1 MERALLPYRP
11 AFPPTIHSKDIIM
24 TIDTPRLMA
33 GSECRPVGV
42 AAREVGILREFIDRA
57 IQRGQI
63 PFDRI
68 NGVRVVR
75 LSHARAVKAWRAKEF
90 ATWDDYQTAVKAA

>member
-1 MERALLPYRP
+1 
-11 AFPPTIHSKDIIM
+11 M
-24 TIDTPRLMA
+24 TIDRPGLAA
-33 GSECRPVGV
+33 GSEWKAVGV
-42 AAREVGILREFIDRA
+42 AAREAGILREFIDRA

-75 LSHARAVKAWRAKEF
+75 LAHARAVKAWRAKEF
-90 ATWDDYQTAVKAA
+90 ATLEAYQAAVRATGEAA

>member
-1 MERALLPYRP
+1 
-11 AFPPTIHSKDIIM
+11 M
-24 TIDTPRLMA
+24 TIDRPGRMA
-33 GSECRPVGV
+33 GSEWKAVGV

-68 NGVRVVR
+68 NGVRVVK
-75 LSHARAVKAWRAKEF
+75 LAHTRAVKSWRAKEF
-90 ATWDDYQTAVKAA
+90 ATWADYQAAVREAA

>member
-1 MERALLPYRP
+1 
-11 AFPPTIHSKDIIM
+11 M
-24 TIDTPRLMA
+24 TIDRPGLTA
-33 GSECRPVGV
+33 GSEWTPVGA

-75 LSHARAVKAWRAKEF
+75 LAHARAVKAWRAKEF
-90 ATWDDYQTAVKAA
+90 ATWEAYQNAVKATGEAA

>member
-1 MERALLPYRP
+1 MN
-11 AFPPTIHSKDIIM
+11 
-24 TIDTPRLMA
+24 IDTPRRMA
-33 GSECRPVGV
+33 GSEWRPVGV
-42 AAREVGILREFIDRA
+42 AAREVGILREYLERA

-90 ATWDDYQTAVKAA
+90 ETWADYQADVKACGEAA